1 MTASDPY
8 VTLHSKR
15 KSELHSNAPTGG
27 CSWMSGGIGEFSIP
41 LRRNFSGVGGAG
53 GISNIPGFNV
63 GLCLLRRFDAD

>member
-1 MTASDPY
+1 
-8 VTLHSKR
+8 
-15 KSELHSNAPTGG
+15 
-27 CSWMSGGIGEFSIP
+27 MSGGIGEFSIP